1 MIHSLS
7 GLPVS
12 NNTAIACK
20 AIHSTRSS
28 SSLDI
33 RRERESTMSRANMA
47 SLSFSS
53 KIILSHIAQHST
65 TLHVDV
71 QKLK

>member
-1 MIHSLS
+1 MVHSLS

-12 NNTAIACK
+12 NNTAIVWK
-20 AIHSTRSS
+20 AIHSTQSS

-33 RRERESTMSRANMA
+33 NRERDLTMSRANIA
-47 SLSFSS
+47 SLN
-53 KIILSHIAQHST
+53 IAQHST